1 MTDSTPATATARAL
15 PRARRPKGVSAD
27 APGMRAALY
36 VRLSRETE
44 NSTSPERQRAACEAL
59 CAARGWQVVVVEE
72 DIDVSGYSRGL
83 DRPGLQ
89 RILARLAEFDVI
101 VFFKIDRLARSTVDF
116 AEIMKVTQAEGVALA
131 SASEPLDLTSSMGRA
146 MAKVIAVFAELESD
160 TIGMRVSS
168 AHEHLRREGRYTGG
182 RVPYGYRVVPN
193 PDGAG
198 KILEINPDEAKT
210 IHEIVQRVLNQD
222 SLLKIAVDLTE
233 SDKPSPGHSS
243 RQTTGKRSDSKR
255 WYPST
260 LRSLLGNPQLLGQ
273 VIEDGEPI
281 LMTDGLPLV
290 NRPPILDV
298 DTWQALQDELGRRAN
313 PGNRRREGTALLRGI
328 VHCAVCR
335 NRMYTYVAKGRVR
348 YRCIGRL
355 KARQAGTELTCYG
368 VSIAGEG
375 MEQHVT
381 ALFLEKFGAF
391 PVVRM
396 VEHVGEDFRPQIRQA
411 REALEDLEKDRYD
424 RGLFKGEEGAER
436 YAAQYAK
443 LEERLASLNEKQR
456 TAKPAGVEA
465 VPTGRTHAQLW
476 KDADTA
482 GKRDLLLNAGAYVEV
497 GMSRKG
503 GPRLD
508 TSRLAVYFGEDGE
521 IRRADADAK
530 DVEAVV
536 QRAAA
541 QTLELF

>member
-1 MTDSTPATATARAL
+1 MTDSTPATARAL
-15 PRARRPKGVSAD
+15 PRARRSKGVSAS
-27 APGMRAALY
+27 APGLRAAIY
-36 VRLSRETE
+36 IRLSRETDE
-44 NSTSPERQRAACEAL
+44 STSPERQRAACEAL
-59 CAARGWQVVVVEE
+59 CQARGWNIVALEE

-89 RILARLAEFDVI
+89 RVFARLAEFDVI

-116 AEIMKVTQAEGVALA
+116 AEIMKVTQSASVALA

-182 RVPYGYRVVPN
+182 RVPYGYRVIPN
-193 PDGAG
+193 PEGAG
-198 KILEINPDEAKT
+198 KVLEINPEEAET
-210 IHEIVQRVLNQD
+210 IHGIVERVLNRD
-222 SLLKIAVDLTE
+222 SLLKIASDLTK

-243 RQTTGKRSDSKR
+243 RQTTGKRSDSKQ
-255 WYPST
+255 WYTST
-260 LRSLLGNPQLLGQ
+260 LRNMLTNPQLLGQ
-273 VIEDGEPI
+273 VIEDGKPI

-290 NRPPILDV
+290 NRTPILDM
-298 DTWQALQDELGRRAN
+298 DTWQALQDELSRRAS
-313 PGNRRREGTALLRGI
+313 PGDRRREGTSLLRGV
-328 VHCAVCR
+328 VHCAVCGT
-335 NRMYTYVAKGRVR
+335 RMYTYVAKGRTR

-355 KARQAGTELTCYG
+355 KARQAGVESTCYG

-375 MEQHVT
+375 TEQHVT
-381 ALFLEKFGAF
+381 DLFLKKFGALR
-391 PVVRM
+391 VVLM

-411 REALEDLEKDRYD
+411 REALDDLEKDRYD
-424 RGLFKGEEGAER
+424 RGLFKGDEGAQR

-443 LEERLASLNEKQR
+443 LEERLRSLNEKQR
-456 TAKPAGVEA
+456 HAKPAGVEA

-476 KDADTA
+476 HGADTA
-482 GKRDLLLNAGAYVEV
+482 GKRDLLLNAGTYVEV

-508 TSRLAVYFGEDGE
+508 TSRLVVHFGEDGE
-521 IRRADADAK
+521 IRRADADGK
-530 DVEAVV
+530 DVEAVIR
-536 QRAAA
+536 RAVARD
-541 QTLELF
+541 LELF